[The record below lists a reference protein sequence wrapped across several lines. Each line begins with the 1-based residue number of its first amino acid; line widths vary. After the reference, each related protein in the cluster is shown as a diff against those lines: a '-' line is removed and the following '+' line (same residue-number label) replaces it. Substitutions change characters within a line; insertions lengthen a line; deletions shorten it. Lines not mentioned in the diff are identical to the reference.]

1 MDKNVGLY
9 GVDNRM
15 IFSLVIDGFGLNREL
30 GGYVDGVC
38 KFLFVD
44 IIQIGCDIFW
54 RVVCLGLFGVWVSG
68 IDDVIEVWNMKDKSS
83 VWDIF

>member
-1 MDKNVGLY
+1 MDKRVGLY

-44 IIQIGCDIFW
+44 II
-54 RVVCLGLFGVWVSG
+54 
-68 IDDVIEVWNMKDKSS
+68 
-83 VWDIF
+83 

>member
-1 MDKNVGLY
+1 MDKKVGLY

-15 IFSLVIDGFGLNREL
+15 IFRLVIDGFGLNREL

-44 IIQIGCDIFW
+44 II
-54 RVVCLGLFGVWVSG
+54 
-68 IDDVIEVWNMKDKSS
+68 
-83 VWDIF
+83 